1 MKKLYVL
8 VRYRDFEANAFLF
21 GRNKYAI
28 NEYPTFKEADDKR
41 NSLRKQSKT
50 GLDFYVIYTYILL
63 INIFGFKIYYTKEVG

>member
-28 NEYPTFKEADDKR
+28 NEYSTFKEADDKR
-41 NSLRKQSKT
+41 NELRKHHRSN
-50 GLDFYVIYTYILL
+50 FYIIYTYVLL
-63 INIFGFKIYYTKEVG
+63 INIFGFKIYYTQEVG